1 MSSKTLLLKINTA
14 STLPVAFDVGKSRLD
29 YYFEIPSPGS
39 AEISAFSGFVAN
51 WTTSIL
57 PLFEK
62 LQATATEHGFKN
74 IGVICESTGPYS
86 EKLLRLA
93 RSKGHFTAYVSGE
106 SVHKLKVLENND
118 AGKTDIKDPRVILM
132 LAKMDKILCHRNL
145 NGHYQA
151 LREYNREYDNERTQM
166 TSIKGSVHALLIRL
180 FPDLDFTSGFL
191 YKETGRAMAALYR
204 WSPYRMLEE
213 GWEQF
218 ENNMRCLAPG
228 VRNETLEKLWQN
240 AETSC
245 LQALEPIYVQAME
258 FKVGGLWDRMDGH
271 ERRISEIN
279 DRMIA
284 LYRELLEMGERIPK
298 PDPGFLT
305 ELRIARI
312 IGETGPLTD
321 YHSLEGLMKY
331 AGLNLRERKSG
342 QYVGKVH
349 LSKKGRAPLRRVLGE
364 AAFRLVKKTELYGPY
379 YHAKKDKGMPGTK
392 ILAAVERKLLGV
404 FYTLGIKALA
414 FDPVRFSK
422 CESDFRKAA

>member
-1 MSSKTLLLKINTA
+1 MSSKTLALKINTA

-29 YYFEIPSPGS
+29 YYLEYPSPKTG
-39 AEISAFSGFVAN
+39 EISAISGFVAN
-51 WTTSIL
+51 RTSAIL
-57 PLFEK
+57 PLLEQ
-62 LQATATEHGFKN
+62 LRATGLEHGFGN
-74 IGVICESTGPYS
+74 IAVICESTGPYS
-86 EKLLRLA
+86 DKLLRLA
-93 RSKGHFTAYVSGE
+93 RTQGHFTAYVSGE

-132 LAKMDKILCHRNL
+132 LVKMDKILCHRNL
-145 NGHYQA
+145 NGHYLA
-151 LREYNREYDNERTQM
+151 LREYNRDYDSQRTQV
-166 TSIKGSVHALLIRL
+166 TALKGTFHALLIRL

-191 YKETGRAMAALYR
+191 YKDTGRALTVLYR
-204 WSPYRMLEE
+204 WNPYRILEE

-228 VRNETLEKLWQN
+228 VHQETLEKLWRN

-245 LQALEPIYVQAME
+245 LQALEPVHAQAME
-258 FKVGGLWDRMDGH
+258 FKISGLWDQMEAH
-271 ERRISEIN
+271 ERRIAEIKE
-279 DRMIA
+279 RMVL
-284 LYRELLEMGERIPK
+284 LYRELLEMGERIPR

-321 YHSLEGLMKY
+321 YHSLEGLIKY

-342 QYVGKVH
+342 QYVGKVR
-349 LSKKGRAPLRRVLGE
+349 LSKKGRSPLRRVLGE
-364 AAFRLVKKTELYGPY
+364 AAFRLVKKKELYGPY

-404 FYTLGIKALA
+404 FYTLGIKAVA
-414 FDPVRFSK
+414 FDPIRFSK
-422 CESDFRKAA
+422 CESVFQKAA